1 MKKYILTS
9 NNEIKK
15 VDESNFSSKEIAEC
29 MGEDLIDL
37 LEEGDLSEDIYENIV
52 IIDEPE
58 ELEFQKKHY
67 TEFPEQLAAIWKRQG
82 DIFRR
87 YEV

>member
-1 MKKYILTS
+1 VRKYVLTS

-37 LEEGDLSEDIYENIV
+37 LEEGDLSEDIFDNIV
-52 IIDEPE
+52 LVDNPK
-58 ELEFQKKHY
+58 ELHFQKNHY
-67 TEFPEQLAAIWKRQG
+67 QEFPEQLFAIWKRQG
-82 DIFRR
+82 NIFRR
-87 YEV
+87 YVK